1 MSRKWLNTRQKS
13 CSKCLKIYIAC
24 LTLVNTESKWT
35 TDYLSRLISSTL
47 MSRNI
52 NLLIGQNIHKW
63 FPLTIDFR
71 FNNCRL
77 LFFFSKYRTFH
88 YRFKKKRKRSSP
100 KVNLNITL
108 TEAGILRYSLKQ
120 SFFQKNS
127 AFHKFTGKQQKSLR
141 NFA

>member
-1 MSRKWLNTRQKS
+1 
-13 CSKCLKIYIAC
+13 
-24 LTLVNTESKWT
+24 
-35 TDYLSRLISSTL
+35 

-77 LFFFSKYRTFH
+77 LFFFLSTEPSTIVS
-88 YRFKKKRKRSSP
+88 KKKRKRSSP